1 MQNPNPPG
9 PISQEL
15 TRVVARFRTGEV
27 LKGISQDFTNMRP
40 VFHLQPEEGGAARVV
55 KLKDL
60 KALFFVKSLGGNAK
74 RPDIEGFLQAP
85 METAQGKKI
94 CVLFNDGELL
104 CGHTHSWT
112 PEREG
117 FFLVPSDPGS
127 NNLRIYVMAAAAQK
141 IKAGPAA
148 EELAKQILDERKRRR
163 AA

>member
-1 MQNPNPPG
+1 MHENTLGPNP
-9 PISQEL
+9 QEMA
-15 TRVVARFRTGEV
+15 RIVVRYRTGEV
-27 LKGISQDFTNMRP
+27 LKGISQDFTNVKPM
-40 VFHLQPEEGGAARVV
+40 FHLLPEEGGTARVV
-55 KLKDL
+55 KLKEL
-60 KALFFVKSLGGNAK
+60 KAVFFVKNLVGNPK

-117 FFLVPSDPGS
+117 FFMVPSDSGS
-127 NNLRIYVMAAAAQK
+127 NNLRIYVLSAAAQK

-148 EELAKQILDERKRRR
+148 EALAHEILEERRRRR